1 MVKVIEYKKKD
12 GTIGRELRLRDMDFS
27 EEIKVKLCYDAES
40 VLDRDVKTKM
50 GTFFKVYSSMIE
62 FEGNKMYMTMTEINS
77 NAFKRTGA
85 KKDDFMLIKC
95 SPKTSKNGNVY
106 KGFDFEISSENEATS
121 TTNEVRPEVLPTT
134 PSETSIDVSSF
145 SDHEKEIAL
154 EVKKQLGKVDKTR
167 WVQICEA
174 NKMTAERAKEM
185 YKILGWD

>member
-1 MVKVIEYKKKD
+1 
-12 GTIGRELRLRDMDFS
+12 MDFS